1 MDQAQALADATRKPV
16 RGIHGV
22 DGKPDRFLP
31 TLKKFAADIA
41 PFACHMRRTQPNRRT
56 LQMPHQMVQ
65 EQTQR
70 TAQQIYEPAR
80 HLPVHSAGAKSGED
94 AVVPAV
100 RQPIGP

>member
-1 MDQAQALADATRKPV
+1 MTRIFSEKISTRAAKRPELECTGPVPAGGRFPETVTADT
-16 RGIHGV
+16 
-22 DGKPDRFLP
+22 
-31 TLKKFAADIA
+31 A

-70 TAQQIYEPAR
+70 TARQIYEPAR